1 MGRWLREAN
10 NRLGTRL
17 IAAAPTEVEE
27 TIRIDG
33 DNPGTTL
40 GRIEA
45 PRSVFGEMEPR
56 LVSDLVH
63 TTFMLNPTPRAVLIH
78 LNSADVTSLLAG
90 TLPHVAKLKDNAKG
104 KEPTGRAQEDVV
116 YWFGEDADD

>member
-1 MGRWLREAN
+1 M
-10 NRLGTRL
+10 
-17 IAAAPTEVEE
+17 EE

-33 DNPGTTL
+33 LPTRVKFNPGTTL

-45 PRSVFGEMEPR
+45 PRSVLGEMEPG

-78 LNSADVTSLLAG
+78 LNSTDVTSLLAG
-90 TLPHVAKLKDNAKG
+90 ILPHVPKPKDKAKG
-104 KEPTGRAQEDVV
+104 KKPTGRAHEM
-116 YWFGEDADD
+116 WFIGLERMRTIVWYSQAPSRAPGR